1 MINRKFKTFET
12 IARFKKLYEA
22 DEMEQ
27 DTAAAAAPA
36 ETATP
41 DEGAAAP
48 TDATNPPGAGEQ
60 TNPEL
65 DNSER
70 VRWAQ
75 TMVKALRM
83 EPGEIGEIPAEF
95 EKVTLDNADK
105 VVAHIETIVGLSAP
119 LEIDNEANSESLASG
134 LNSLS

>member
-22 DEMEQ
+22 DEMGQ
-27 DTAAAAAPA
+27 DPVADPAADP
-36 ETATP
+36 TATP
-41 DEGAAAP
+41 DEGEAAP
-48 TDATNPPGAGEQ
+48 TDATNPPAAQEQ
-60 TNPEL
+60 QSPEL
-65 DNSER
+65 TDSER

-75 TMVKALRM
+75 TLVKALRM

-95 EKVTLDNADK
+95 EKITLDNANK
-105 VVAHIETIVGLSAP
+105 VEAHIESIVGLSAP
-119 LEIDNEANSESLASG
+119 LEVDNEANSESLASG

>member
-22 DEMEQ
+22 DEMAQ
-27 DTAAAAAPA
+27 DPAADPNAS
-36 ETATP
+36 TP
-41 DEGAAAP
+41 DEGEAAP
-48 TDATNPPGAGEQ
+48 TDATNPPAAQEQ
-60 TNPEL
+60 QSPEL
-65 DNSER
+65 TDSER

-75 TMVKALRM
+75 TLVKALRM

-95 EKVTLDNADK
+95 EKITLDNANK
-105 VVAHIETIVGLSAP
+105 VEAHIESIVGLSAP
-119 LEIDNEANSESLASG
+119 LEVDNEANSESLASG

>member
-22 DEMEQ
+22 DEMGQ
-27 DTAAAAAPA
+27 DPAADSA
-36 ETATP
+36 ATP
-41 DEGAAAP
+41 DEGEAAP
-48 TDATNPPGAGEQ
+48 TDATNPPAAQEQ
-60 TNPEL
+60 QSPEL
-65 DNSER
+65 TDSER

-75 TMVKALRM
+75 TLVKALRM

-95 EKVTLDNADK
+95 EKITLDNANK
-105 VVAHIETIVGLSAP
+105 VEAHIESIVGLSAP
-119 LEIDNEANSESLASG
+119 LEVDNEANSESLASG

>member
-22 DEMEQ
+22 DEMGQ
-27 DTAAAAAPA
+27 DPAADPAA
-36 ETATP
+36 ATP
-41 DEGAAAP
+41 DEGEAAP
-48 TDATNPPGAGEQ
+48 TDATNPPAAQEQ
-60 TNPEL
+60 QSPEL
-65 DNSER
+65 TDSER

-75 TMVKALRM
+75 TLVKALRM

-95 EKVTLDNADK
+95 EKITLDNANK
-105 VVAHIETIVGLSAP
+105 VEAHIESIVGLSAP
-119 LEIDNEANSESLASG
+119 LEVDNEANSESLASG